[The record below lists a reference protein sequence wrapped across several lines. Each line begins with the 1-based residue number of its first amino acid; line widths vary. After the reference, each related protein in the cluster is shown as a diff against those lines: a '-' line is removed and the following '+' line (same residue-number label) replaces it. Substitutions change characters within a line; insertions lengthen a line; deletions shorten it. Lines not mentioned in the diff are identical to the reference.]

1 MARYPRHLG
10 LAALLSL
17 AIASATPIQSA
28 QAIRESTALS
38 PANVSEQLRVEAS
51 RYREIAKRWR
61 PIAQGGPLQAGD
73 RNERVL
79 QLRKLLELYGDYR
92 GQPGPMPYPQKDALR
107 FDSALQ
113 SALESFQRR
122 HGLTPTGVADDK
134 TLAAL
139 AISPVERAKQMTM
152 NADRWSRLTLPK
164 DSRYVLVNIPDYR
177 LQLVEEGQ
185 VKLEM
190 KTVVG
195 KYSSRTPNMRSRIT
209 SVVFN
214 PTWTVPRSILITE
227 LLPKARHNPA
237 AMHRRGYRVV
247 QYRSGNTSPIT
258 DESLARAAGGHA
270 TLRQVS
276 GQGNTLG
283 KVKFVIPNKQA
294 IFLHDTQAQ
303 SLFSE
308 QQRAFSHGC
317 VRLQQPE
324 ELAYSLLKPQ
334 GWDRTRVA
342 QATTGNQPVN
352 VPIKPAPRLYLV
364 YMTAWIDADGRPQFR
379 RDIYHRDSKE
389 LPVDLPLL
397 TPR

>member
-1 MARYPRHLG
+1 MASIPRHLG

-17 AIASATPIQSA
+17 AIASATPIHGA
-28 QAIRESTALS
+28 MATRESVALV
-38 PANVSEQLRVEAS
+38 PASISEQLRNEAN

-73 RNERVL
+73 KHVRVL

-92 GQPGPMPYPQKDALR
+92 GQPGPSSAPQKDHLR

-113 SALESFQRR
+113 SAVESFQRR
-122 HGLTPTGVADDK
+122 HGLPATGVANSE
-134 TLAAL
+134 TLTTL
-139 AISPVERAKQMTM
+139 SVSPMERARQMIL
-152 NADRWSRLTLPK
+152 NADRWEQLSLPTEG
-164 DSRYVLVNIPDYR
+164 RYVLVNIPSYR
-177 LQLVEEGQ
+177 LQLVDNGQ
-185 VKLEM
+185 VKLDM

-195 KYSSRTPNMRSRIT
+195 KGSSRTPNMRSRIT

-237 AMHRRGYRVV
+237 AMHRRGYRVI

-258 DESLARAAGGHA
+258 DESLDRAAGGHA

-276 GQGNTLG
+276 GSGNTLG

-324 ELAYSLLKPQ
+324 ELAYSLLEPQ

-342 QATTGNQPVN
+342 QATTDSEILTVPV
-352 VPIKPAPRLYLV
+352 KPAPKLYLV
-364 YMTAWIDADGRPQFR
+364 YITAWIDADGRAQFR
-379 RDIYHRDSKE
+379 KDIYHRDEK
-389 LPVDLPLL
+389 PGPLN
-397 TPR
+397 

>member
-1 MARYPRHLG
+1 MASIPRHLG

-17 AIASATPIQSA
+17 VIASATPIHGA
-28 QAIRESTALS
+28 MATRESVALV
-38 PANVSEQLRVEAS
+38 PASVSEQLRNEAN

-73 RNERVL
+73 KDVRVL

-92 GQPGPMPYPQKDALR
+92 GQPGPSSAPQKDHLR

-113 SALESFQRR
+113 SAVESFQRR
-122 HGLTPTGVADDK
+122 HGLPATGSANSE
-134 TLAAL
+134 TLSAL
-139 AISPVERAKQMTM
+139 SVSPMERANQMIL
-152 NADRWSRLTLPK
+152 NADRWEQLSLPTE
-164 DSRYVLVNIPDYR
+164 SRYVLVNIPSYR
-177 LQLVEEGQ
+177 LQLVENGQ
-185 VKLEM
+185 VKLDM

-195 KYSSRTPNMRSRIT
+195 KGSSRTPNMRSRIT
-209 SVVFN
+209 GVVFN

-237 AMHRRGYRVV
+237 AMHRRGYRVI

-258 DESLARAAGGHA
+258 DESLDRAAGGHA

-276 GQGNTLG
+276 GPGNTLG

-324 ELAYSLLKPQ
+324 ELAYSLLEPQ
-334 GWDRTRVA
+334 GWDRTRIA
-342 QATTGNQPVN
+342 QATTGSEILN
-352 VPIKPAPRLYLV
+352 VPVKPAPQLYLV
-364 YMTAWIDADGRPQFR
+364 YMTAWIDADGRAQFR
-379 RDIYHRDSKE
+379 QDIYHRDKK
-389 LPVDLPLL
+389 PGPLD
-397 TPR
+397 